1 MMLPLVEVL
10 QHSQIIHHGPR
21 AAALA
26 ISRVLLLPEMSSD
39 LLAAKVPSGSL
50 LGGKH
55 GTIPLFLPTRN
66 PVHQK

>member
-1 MMLPLVEVL
+1 MMLPLLEVL

-26 ISRVLLLPEMSSD
+26 IGRVLLLPEMSSD

-55 GTIPLFLPTRN
+55 GTIPLFLPTLN

>member
-1 MMLPLVEVL
+1 MMLPVLGVL
-10 QHSQIIHHGPR
+10 QHSQISHHGPG
-21 AAALA
+21 AATST
-26 ISRVLLLPEMSSD
+26 IDRVLLLPEMSSG

-55 GTIPLFLPTRN
+55 GTIPVFLPTLN